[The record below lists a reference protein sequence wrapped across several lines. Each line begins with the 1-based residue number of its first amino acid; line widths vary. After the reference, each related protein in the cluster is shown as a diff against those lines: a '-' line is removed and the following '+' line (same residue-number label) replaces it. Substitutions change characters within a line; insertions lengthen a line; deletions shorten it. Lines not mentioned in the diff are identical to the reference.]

1 MSLQQ
6 NFQLMANYNQWMN
19 VNLYKAS
26 SSLDSVELSK
36 DRGAF
41 FGSVSGT
48 LNHIL
53 VGDTIWLK
61 RFASHPGNFKS
72 LDNVRNTPMPS
83 ALTEILYVEFVELQR
98 ARRQLDLTI
107 VEFVNEAAETD
118 YEMALSYNSTRGIPF
133 CKNFGS
139 LVQHF
144 FNHQT
149 HHRGQLTTLL
159 AQLGIDC
166 GVTDLLLRIPDAK
179 EDDSA

>member
-1 MSLQQ
+1 
-6 NFQLMANYNQWMN
+6 MANYNQWMN
-19 VNLYKAS
+19 ENLYKAS
-26 SSLDSVELSK
+26 SSLTAVELLK
-36 DRGAF
+36 ERGAF

-72 LDNVRNTPMPS
+72 LDSVRNTPMPS
-83 ALTEILYVEFVELQR
+83 ALTEILHVEFAALQH
-98 ARRQLDLTI
+98 ARQQMDSKI
-107 VEFVNEAAETD
+107 IEFADEVAETD
-118 YEMALSYNSTRGIPF
+118 YEIDLTYNNTKGIQF

-159 AQLGIDC
+159 AQLGLDC
-166 GVTDLLLRIPDAK
+166 GITDLLVRIPDA
-179 EDDSA
+179 EGI